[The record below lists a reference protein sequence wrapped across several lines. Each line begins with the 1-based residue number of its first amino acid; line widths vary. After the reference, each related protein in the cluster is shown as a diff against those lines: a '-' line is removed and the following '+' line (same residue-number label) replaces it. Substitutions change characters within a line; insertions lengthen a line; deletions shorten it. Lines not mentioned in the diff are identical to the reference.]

1 MKSFIFFFICVGFLL
16 TDVSSAY
23 SSRKKAEAALY
34 DIENIYLLRHALAPG
49 TGDPDNFD
57 VNDCDTQRNL
67 SEEGRSQAV
76 RIGKKLRDN
85 LKIRPEIFSSQWCRC
100 RETAK
105 ILSLGHVKELPILNS
120 FFEKF
125 HLKDKQTAQLKDWL
139 FQLNDKMPIIL
150 VTHQVNIT
158 ALTEVYPSSGE
169 IVVIRVTDLGSIQIV
184 GRISTD

>member
-1 MKSFIFFFICVGFLL
+1 MRSCIPFFICVSFLII
-16 TDVSSAY
+16 DVSSAH
-23 SSRKKAEAALY
+23 SSGKKAEPSLY
-34 DIENIYLLRHALAPG
+34 DTGNVYLLRHALAPG

-76 RIGKKLRDN
+76 RIGKKLLDN
-85 LKIRPEIFSSQWCRC
+85 LKISPKIFSSQWCRC
-100 RETAK
+100 KETAK
-105 ILSLGHVKELPILNS
+105 ILNLGYVTELPILNS
-120 FFEKF
+120 FFENF
-125 HLKDKQTAQLKDWL
+125 HLKDKQTTELKDWL
-139 FQLNDKMPIIL
+139 FQHNNKTPIIL